1 MTDEKKSEKIFDLFG
16 KIFLL
21 SLKLE
26 KIVDQELAKDHLTTK
41 QFLFLV
47 AIDKLFDRPPSL
59 KEVAN
64 VLNTSHQNAKQI
76 AILLE
81 RKGFVV
87 MEEDPE
93 DRRVVRLKVT
103 EKNRLYWESTAL
115 EHERFLLGLFS
126 PFSEEDINVFDSYFD
141 RLLSSLTLNHM
152 K

>member
-1 MTDEKKSEKIFDLFG
+1 
-16 KIFLL
+16 
-21 SLKLE
+21 
-26 KIVDQELAKDHLTTK
+26 LTTK
-41 QFLFLV
+41 HFLFSV
-47 AIDKLFDRPPSL
+47 AINKLFDRSPSL
-59 KEVAN
+59 KEVAT

-93 DRRVVRLKVT
+93 DRRVMRLKET
-103 EKNRLYWESTAL
+103 EKNRLYWESMAQ

-126 PFSEEDINVFDSYFD
+126 PFSEEDINVFDSHFD
-141 RLLSSLTLNHM
+141 RLLSSLTFNNM